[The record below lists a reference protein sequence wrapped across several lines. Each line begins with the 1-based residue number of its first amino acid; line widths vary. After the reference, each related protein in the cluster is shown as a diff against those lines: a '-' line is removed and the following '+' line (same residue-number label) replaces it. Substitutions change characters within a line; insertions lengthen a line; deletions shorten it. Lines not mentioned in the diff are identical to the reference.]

1 MTSDFLTQHIAA
13 IRQRVYIVLGFLT
26 VMFAISFLFADIII
40 SWFRRPLPT
49 DLVFYGPAEALFA
62 AIKVAFFAAIL
73 FTMPMLIY
81 QIWKFFEPAFLPH
94 EKHSVFPYIVT
105 ATLLFMCGLA
115 VCNIIILPLAL
126 EYLVAQG
133 EKLALVPALAVGQYI
148 DFNAKF
154 LLVFGMAFE
163 LPLVMTMLGRI
174 GAISAELLVKFRKHA
189 IVVFFLLATIMTP
202 TPDAFNLL
210 LMAVP
215 LILLY
220 EVGIVSV
227 RLWGQPRG
235 VPQKTSPIKR
245 VRRTEV

>member
-13 IRQRVYIVLGFLT
+13 LRKRIYTVLGFLT
-26 VMFAISFLFADIII
+26 AMFVVCFLFADRLID
-40 SWFRRPLPT
+40 WFRRPLPT

-73 FTMPMLIY
+73 LTIPMLIY
-81 QIWKFFEPAFLPH
+81 QIWIFFEPALLPH
-94 EKHSVFPYIVT
+94 EQQSVFSYI
-105 ATLLFMCGLA
+105 AIAILLFMCGIL

-133 EKLALVPALAVGQYI
+133 EKLNIVPALAVGQYI

-154 LLVFGMAFE
+154 LLVFGVAFE
-163 LPLVMTMLGRI
+163 LPLVMTMVARI
-174 GAISAELLVKFRKHA
+174 GTISADLLVRFRKHA
-189 IVVFFLLATIMTP
+189 ILVFLLLATIMTP

-227 RLWGQPRG
+227 RLWGRPRG
-235 VPQKTSPIKR
+235 APRTKSPIMRKR
-245 VRRTEV
+245 RPAL